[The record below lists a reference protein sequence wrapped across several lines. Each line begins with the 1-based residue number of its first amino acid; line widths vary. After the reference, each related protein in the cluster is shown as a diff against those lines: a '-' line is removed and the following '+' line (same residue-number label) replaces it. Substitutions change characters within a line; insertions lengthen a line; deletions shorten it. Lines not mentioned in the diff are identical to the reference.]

1 MRKKIVADILCF
13 VLTLGFFAWTPG
25 VSYAAESASKTGTK
39 TEAGQEAE
47 NTADLEAESAAGEE
61 EESEKLK
68 EEFEKLMTETRLKEE
83 AAVKDLY
90 RLDDNGSFAVF
101 TNYVHGYS
109 LRVDSGMQVDMGYS
123 GVCAVLE
130 NDHKRIEIYKES
142 LPYNV
147 SQQAYINYSNQ
158 FLANSADHTK
168 EYETK
173 TTVNGKTVHILQWS
187 RQKLSGIEDD
197 KNYYVSLE
205 ILSGSGEIY
214 TILVKSDTPFYL
226 AGGYEYLINDFTTF
240 PPAQSA
246 YMRKAQEIPVE
257 YKGWNQETQDFYR
270 LYFSPDSTL
279 QWGLFQPK
287 APDDFTQMN
296 YLETAMEY
304 QFPILLNYSNLENKY
319 KHPNLETRLQ
329 NAYKNNKTLE
339 LTLQT
344 SWTEAGEGNMVYDV
358 LNGEYDEF
366 LENYAKTVSDFDH
379 PVLFRLGN
387 EMNGDWCPYAGY
399 NTSKDTMIFKEFYRY
414 VYQIFADAGADNVI
428 WIWNPNGKSFPDF
441 EWNDEVMY
449 YPGDEYV
456 DIIGLTAYN
465 TGTYYADENWT
476 EFAGLYDPI
485 YAKAT
490 ALYDQPL
497 MITEF
502 ASSSVGGDKNQ
513 WIRNMFDHID
523 SYPRIKVAVWWDGC
537 DWDASGNIARPYF
550 IDETPQII
558 QTFKELL
565 NKKPWYWDVLG

>member
-1 MRKKIVADILCF
+1 VKKKRITGILCF
-13 VLTLGFFAWTPG
+13 VLTLVIFVCMPFP
-25 VSYAAESASKTGTK
+25 SLAATGASKGGTET
-39 TEAGQEAE
+39 TEAREAE
-47 NTADLEAESAAGEE
+47 ESVQQEE
-61 EESEKLK
+61 EAARLK
-68 EEFEKLMTETRLKEE
+68 EELEKFMTEQTRKEE
-83 AAVKDLY
+83 AAVQELY
-90 RLDDNGSFAVF
+90 RLEDAGAYNLF

-109 LRVDSGMQVDMGYS
+109 LKVDQGMRVDMGYS

-130 NDHKRIEIYKES
+130 NEHKRIEIYKES
-142 LPYNV
+142 LPFNV
-147 SQQAYINYSNQ
+147 GQQAYISYSNQ
-158 FLANSADHTK
+158 FLTNTADHIK
-168 EYETK
+168 EYETR
-173 TTVNGKTVHILQWS
+173 TILNGKSVHILQWS
-187 RQKLSGIEDD
+187 RQKLSRVEND

-205 ILSGSGEIY
+205 ILSGAGEIY
-214 TILVKSDTPFYL
+214 TIFVKSDTPYYL
-226 AGGYEYLINDFTTF
+226 AGGYEYLVREFTTF
-240 PPAQSA
+240 APTRSA
-246 YMRKAQEIPVE
+246 YMRQATELPLE
-257 YKGWNQETQDFYR
+257 LKGWNQETQEFY
-270 LYFSPDSTL
+270 LKYFSPDSML
-279 QWGLFQPK
+279 QWGLFEPK
-287 APDDFTQMN
+287 APEDFTQMT

-304 QFPILLNYSNLENKY
+304 QFPILLNYSNFENKY

-344 SWTEAGEGNMVYDV
+344 SWQNAEEGNMVYDV

-366 LENYAKTVSDFDH
+366 LTNYAKTVSEFDH

-414 VYQIFADAGADNVI
+414 VHGFFEEAEADNVI

-456 DIIGLTAYN
+456 DIVGLTAYN
-465 TGTYYADENWT
+465 TGTYYPDEKWIT
-476 EFAGLYDPI
+476 FRELYDPV
-485 YAKAT
+485 YAKAA
-490 ALYDQPL
+490 ALYNQPL

-513 WIRNMFDHID
+513 WIRDMFAHID
-523 SYPRIKVAVWWDGC
+523 SYPRIKIAIWWDGC
-537 DWDASGNIARPYF
+537 DWDANGNVARPYF

-565 NKKPWYWDVLG
+565 NKKPWHWDILG

>member
-1 MRKKIVADILCF
+1 MRRRIIAKILCF
-13 VLTLGFFAWTPG
+13 GLILGLLAGTADASFA
-25 VSYAAESASKTGTK
+25 VESVPKTGTN
-39 TEAGQEAE
+39 TTAEQEAE
-47 NTADLEAESAAGEE
+47 NDTKQKEEAEKLEE
-61 EESEKLK
+61 EAAKLREEAAKLREEAKLK
-68 EEFEKLMTETRLKEE
+68 EQ

-90 RLDDNGSFAVF
+90 RLDNADAYSVF

-109 LRVDSGMQVDMGYS
+109 LKVDQGMQVDMSYS

-147 SQQAYINYSNQ
+147 SQKAYISYSNQ
-158 FLANSADHTK
+158 FLANTADHTK
-168 EYETK
+168 EYETW
-173 TTVNGKTVHILQWS
+173 TTINGNTVHILQWS
-187 RQKLSGIEDD
+187 RQKLSRVEND

-205 ILSGSGEIY
+205 ILSGSREVY
-214 TILVKSDTPFYL
+214 TIFVKSDIPFYL
-226 AGGYEYLINDFTTF
+226 TGGYHYLVSDFAAFAPT
-240 PPAQSA
+240 QSA
-246 YMRKAQEIPVE
+246 YMRQSQGVSVE
-257 YKGWNQETQDFYR
+257 SRGWNQETKDFFQE
-270 LYFSPDSTL
+270 YFSPDSML
-279 QWGLFQPK
+279 KWGLFEPK
-287 APDDFTQMN
+287 APDDFTQMT

-304 QFPILLNYSNLENKY
+304 QFPILLNYSNFENKY
-319 KHPNLETRLQ
+319 KHPNLEYRLQ

-344 SWTEAGEGNMVYDV
+344 SWTNAGAGNMVYDV

-366 LENYAKTVSDFDH
+366 LKNYAKTVSDFDH

-387 EMNGDWCPYAGY
+387 EMNGDWCPYSSY
-399 NTSKDTMIFKEFYRY
+399 NTAKDTVIFKEFYKY
-414 VYQIFADAGADNVI
+414 VHQIFADAGADNVI

-456 DIIGLTAYN
+456 DIVGLTAYN
-465 TGTYYADENWT
+465 TGTYYSDETWM
-476 EFAGLYDPI
+476 EFAELYDPI

-490 ALYDQPL
+490 ALYSQPL

-513 WIRNMFDHID
+513 WIRNMFAHME
-523 SYPRIKVAVWWDGC
+523 SYPSIKVAVWWNGC
-537 DWDASGNIARPYF
+537 DWDANGNVARPYF
-550 IDETPQII
+550 IDETPQIV

-565 NKKPWYWDVLG
+565 NKRPWYWDVLG